1 MKTDQGNSCG
11 EWSPVEFLALISHEL
26 RSPIQAILG
35 WAEIV
40 ESGPIDHE
48 TSAHAIQVIKRNAKR
63 QVEMISQ
70 LTHFSRLNLGGL
82 RLGAQPVALV
92 PTIEAA
98 IETMTPQARTKNVI
112 LRAEIERFEDAVIG
126 DPVWLQ
132 QVFTNL
138 LSNAIK
144 FTSSGGRVE
153 LRCTKKENGA
163 EVTVTDTGH
172 GISEEFL
179 PSVFDRF
186 RRGPI
191 KTSGDDGLGLGL
203 AIARYI
209 VEAHCGS
216 IGAHSNG
223 LGCGSMFTVHL
234 PFVLV
239 CPPSSNKGGWG
250 QDGGGTY

>member
-112 LRAEIERFEDAVIG
+112 LRAEIEQFEDAVIG

-153 LRCTKKENGA
+153 LRCTKKENDA

-179 PSVFDRF
+179 PCVFDRF

-191 KTSGDDGLGLGL
+191 KTNGDDGLGLGL

-209 VEAHCGS
+209 VEAHGGS

-223 LGCGSMFTVHL
+223 LGCGSTFTVHL

-239 CPPSSNKGGWG
+239 CPPSSNEGRWG
-250 QDGGGTY
+250 QDGGGTC

>member
-82 RLGAQPVALV
+82 RLGAQPAALV

-112 LRAEIERFEDAVIG
+112 LRAEIEQFEDAVIG

-153 LRCTKKENGA
+153 LRCTKKENDA

-179 PSVFDRF
+179 PCVFDRF

-191 KTSGDDGLGLGL
+191 KTNGDDGLGLGL

-209 VEAHCGS
+209 VEAHGGS

-223 LGCGSMFTVHL
+223 LGCGSTFTVHL

-239 CPPSSNKGGWG
+239 CPPSSNEGRWG
-250 QDGGGTY
+250 QDGGGTC

>member
-1 MKTDQGNSCG
+1 LKTDSANGCS

-40 ESGPIDHE
+40 DSEPIDPE
-48 TSAHAIQVIKRNAKR
+48 TSAHAIQIIKRNAKR

-98 IETMTPQARTKNVI
+98 IETMTPQAQAKSVNLQAVVDP
-112 LRAEIERFEDAVIG
+112 FEDAIIG
-126 DPVWLQ
+126 DQVWLQ

-144 FTSSGGRVE
+144 FTPPGGRVE
-153 LRCTKKENGA
+153 LCCTKRENDA
-163 EVTVTDTGH
+163 KVTVTDTGH

-179 PSVFDRF
+179 PCVFDRF

-191 KTSGDDGLGLGL
+191 KTNGDDGLGLGL

-209 VEAHCGS
+209 VEAHGGS

-223 LGCGSMFTVHL
+223 LGSGSTFTVHL

-239 CPPSSNKGGWG
+239 CPPSSNKGRWG
-250 QDGGGTY
+250 QDGGGAF

>member
-1 MKTDQGNSCG
+1 LKTDQGNSCG

-153 LRCTKKENGA
+153 LRCTKKENDA

-179 PSVFDRF
+179 PCVFDRF

-191 KTSGDDGLGLGL
+191 KTCGDDGLGLGL

-209 VEAHCGS
+209 VEAHGGS

-223 LGCGSMFTVHL
+223 LGCGSIFTVHL